1 MRKQWVH
8 VSEEENIPSFSNDT
22 MHCVHKEIINNFIK
36 GLDIIFSHQ
45 ICAEIKWFH
54 HWLVLRFRLV
64 SINYVKYDK
73 NNSVPY
79 LIKTEELIIKIVNVQ
94 ISIDPTNLI
103 YQFNQCNISTF
114 ERFYFNST
122 IKLK

>member
-1 MRKQWVH
+1 MCGNQ
-8 VSEEENIPSFSNDT
+8 
-22 MHCVHKEIINNFIK
+22 
-36 GLDIIFSHQ
+36 
-45 ICAEIKWFH
+45 WFH
-54 HWLVLRFRLV
+54 YWLVLRFRLV